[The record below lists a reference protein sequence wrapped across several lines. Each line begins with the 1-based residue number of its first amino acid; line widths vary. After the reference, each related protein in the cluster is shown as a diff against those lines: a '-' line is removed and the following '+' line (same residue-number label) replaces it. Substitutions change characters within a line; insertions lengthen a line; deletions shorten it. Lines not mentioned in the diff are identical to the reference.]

1 MYLITGG
8 AGFIGSHIATHLVRQ
23 GQRVRVFDNLASGS
37 VRNLDPIMDD
47 VEFIEG
53 DIRDAG
59 ALRRA
64 MAGAEVVFH
73 EAAEPSVPRSIADPA
88 STFAI
93 NVEGTL
99 NVLTAARDLESRR
112 VVFATTCAIYGD
124 APELPKIESLPP
136 APLSPY
142 AMSKLTGEHLCAMY
156 SRLYGLETVGL
167 RYFNVFGPRQDPSS
181 AYAAAIPKFLEAMH
195 AGRQPRVFG
204 DGEQSRDFVAV
215 DDVVRA
221 NLLAA
226 GADGASGHV
235 FNIASGQLVTIN
247 QVLATLSEVTGIDAS
262 PEYLP
267 ARPGDILHSLADVS
281 LARRYLGFE
290 AAIGFREGI
299 ERIVHD
305 VEGVP
310 ALIAA

>member
-8 AGFIGSHIATHLVRQ
+8 AGFIGSHIATRLVHE
-23 GQRVRVFDNLASGS
+23 GQRVRVLDNLSSGTI
-37 VRNLDPIMDD
+37 RNLAPILADI
-47 VEFIEG
+47 EFIEG
-53 DIRDAG
+53 DIRDSAV
-59 ALRRA
+59 LQRA
-64 MAGAEVVFH
+64 MAGVEVVFH

-88 STFAI
+88 ATFAI

-99 NVLTAARDLESRR
+99 NVLTAARDRECRR

-124 APELPKIESLPP
+124 APELPKLESLPP

-156 SRLYGLETVGL
+156 TRLYGLETVGL

-181 AYAAAIPKFLEAMH
+181 AYAAAIPKFLEAMQ
-195 AGRQPRVFG
+195 AGRRPRVFG

-215 DDVVRA
+215 ADVVRA

-226 GADGASGHV
+226 HADGVAGDVFNVASGR
-235 FNIASGQLVTIN
+235 SVTIN
-247 QVLATLSEVTGIDAS
+247 QVLATLGEATGLDAT

-267 ARPGDILHSLADVS
+267 ARPGDILHSLAEVS
-281 LARRYLGFE
+281 RARARLGFQAE
-290 AAIGFREGI
+290 VSFRDGV

-305 VEGVP
+305 TQGVP

>member
-8 AGFIGSHIATHLVRQ
+8 AGFIGSHIATHLVHQ
-23 GQRVRVFDNLASGS
+23 GQRVRVIDNLASGS
-37 VRNLDPIMDD
+37 IRNLAPILDD
-47 VEFIEG
+47 IEFIDG
-53 DIRDAG
+53 DIRDTA
-59 ALRRA
+59 ALRQA
-64 MAGAEVVFH
+64 MTGVEVVFH

-88 STFAI
+88 LTFAI
-93 NVEGTL
+93 NVDGTL
-99 NVLTAARDLESRR
+99 NVLTAARDLDCRR

-156 SRLYGLETVGL
+156 TRLYGLETVGL

-195 AGRQPRVFG
+195 AGRRPRVFG

-226 GADGASGHV
+226 HADGVGGDV
-235 FNIASGQLVTIN
+235 FNIASGRSVTIN
-247 QVLATLSEVTGIDAS
+247 QALATLGEVTGLDAT

-281 LARRYLGFE
+281 RARALLGF
-290 AAIGFREGI
+290 AAETGFRDGI
-299 ERIVHD
+299 ARIVND
-305 VEGVP
+305 VP
-310 ALIAA
+310 AASILVAA